1 MSTILTSEEGR
12 KRENLKD
19 LLENAAIIVRNY
31 ISKFH
36 DNPEYKV
43 TIEDL
48 EVGYRNLMSRSRLFY
63 KKEDLFIEIL
73 KEPKEKRGGFGLS
86 RGFEEFLLA
95 MPKEDKYWVDEILNA
110 VDAVEDYY
118 REM

>member
-1 MSTILTSEEGR
+1 MRILLTSEEGR
-12 KRENLKD
+12 KREKLKD
-19 LLENAAIIVRNY
+19 LLESAAIIVRNY
-31 ISKFH
+31 INKFQ
-36 DNPEYKV
+36 DDPEYKL

-48 EVGYRNLMSRSRLFY
+48 EVGYRNLINRSKLFY
-63 KKEDLFIEIL
+63 EKEDLFIEIL

-95 MPKEDKYWVDEILNA
+95 LPKKEKYWVDDVLDS
-110 VDAVEDYY
+110 VDAIENYY